1 MLLAQG
7 RFWRASLNKGAGNIA
22 LEIFKAS
29 LAEDLYALK
38 DMKIE
43 IPIGKWNLAVKH
55 VHSDRKLLGGLL
67 LDFANNKERVSA
79 AVGND
84 RLLAGAKQRESREWP
99 ERVLGRTNET
109 PIWARKKEPGG
120 W

>member
-7 RFWRASLNKGAGNIA
+7 RFWRASLNKGAGSISIE
-22 LEIFKAS
+22 LFKAS
-29 LAEDLYALK
+29 LPEDLYDLK

-43 IPIGKWNLAVKH
+43 VPIGKWNLAVKH

-84 RLLAGAKQRESREWP
+84 RLLVLRPGFAGFAHDLQAGFVELGE
-99 ERVLGRTNET
+99 ER
-109 PIWARKKEPGG
+109 
-120 W
+120 